1 MTRGRLF
8 LAGPDLL
15 LRTSDARR
23 FRGILPLPALP
34 TRLQLVIPCY
44 NQSVPSEY
52 STFVRFVT
60 ARRDVGLLF
69 VDDGSTDST
78 AQVLKKLA
86 EKSDGRVDTVLLPK
100 NRGKAHA
107 VHCGMVAAIEKQPE
121 LVGYWDADLATPLD
135 AIDEFINVL
144 DAHPDID
151 IVMGSRVKLLGRR
164 IDRHAHRHYAGRV
177 FATAA
182 SLALGL
188 EVYDTQCGAKIFR
201 VNPQIHQVF
210 ATPFLSKWVFDV
222 EILARYANVVG
233 TGRAAS
239 SIYELPLTTW
249 TDVPGSKVKARHAV
263 RAFWDVA
270 RIWRGLRRNRRS

>member
-1 MTRGRLF
+1 M
-8 LAGPDLL
+8 
-15 LRTSDARR
+15 S
-23 FRGILPLPALP
+23 

-44 NQSVPSEY
+44 NEALRLDT
-52 STFVRFVT
+52 STFARFVT
-60 ARRDVGLLF
+60 TRSDVGLLF

-78 AQVLKKLA
+78 PQVLEQLA
-86 EKSDGRVDTVLLPK
+86 EKCDGRVATLLLPR
-100 NRGKAHA
+100 NGGKAQA
-107 VHCGMVAAIEKQPE
+107 VQRGMVAAMDTQPE
-121 LVGYWDADLATPLD
+121 LAGYWDADLATPLD
-135 AIDEFINVL
+135 AIDEFISVL

-188 EVYDTQCGAKIFR
+188 DVYDTQCGAKIFR
-201 VNPQIHQVF
+201 VNPEIRRVF
-210 ATPFLSKWVFDV
+210 ETPFVSKWVFDV

-249 TDVPGSKVKARHAV
+249 TDVPGSKVRARHAA

-270 RIWRGLRRNRRS
+270 RIWRGSIW